1 MEISDYDLK
10 YDVNKVTGYLGLS
23 SNNIALRLR
32 NLMQLRKILRQRY
45 IIFTYDLIIITMVE
59 I

>member
-10 YDVNKVTGYLGLS
+10 YDVNKVTGCLGLS